1 MSDEDSDRP
10 NPEELLRAVQ
20 RTEVKGGKGRL
31 KIFLGMAAGVGK
43 TYTMLEE
50 AQKLANL
57 GTQVVVGSVETHG
70 RKETAKLLEGLKIV
84 PERWI
89 EYRGTPFKELD
100 IDEILKQKPE
110 LVIVDELAHSN
121 VPGSRHPKRWQD
133 VEEIL
138 DRGINVFTT
147 LNVQHIESLKDV
159 VEQIT
164 DIPVTES
171 VPDSIIEQ
179 ATQIELIDLTP
190 LELLERLKEGKVYLG
205 AQAQIAIHHFFKE
218 DRLTALREIALRFAA
233 EKVDHDL
240 RRMVSSVEREE
251 AWKPRERLLAL
262 VTQNPRNQKTIRTTR
277 RLAFVLNAPWIALH
291 VDDGSEMTDEEKAVL
306 TKNMDLARDLG
317 AEVILTHDPYVEE
330 AIKRIAKQ
338 WGVTQIIMSRR
349 PEKVLFG
356 LFPQSN
362 LIEKVIEN
370 CTNLDVHVIRYTG
383 ASSRFKKARRYLPE
397 NWSPYLVVTIL
408 VGMLTAFNVFIHT
421 WLGYRE
427 IGFNYMVGILLF
439 SLFFRI
445 GPILWGSILAALSWF
460 CFFIYSFD
468 VEKPALSEDWP
479 LIILFLLTAFFI
491 GLLTERARKSKE
503 MLVKREETAEALYKT
518 ARDIA
523 TSTNQKQLL
532 ETLCKRVERLLG
544 VECKIFLKG
553 VEDDQLNLEKEE
565 NDPKEKAAIEWVFEN
580 GKEAG
585 WSTNTLPLGKALYL
599 PLKTSTDSYGV
610 FGLTPLKGRALNLA
624 DKNFLLTVCQLLS
637 NAIEKEFKVEQEKK
651 EESIRQTEKVYQ
663 TVLEVLS
670 EKFADPFH
678 ALRASVGE
686 LKKADIPLGERLIYR
701 IDDTSEKLYRD
712 IENIS
717 AMAKLNA
724 GELLPVKV
732 PNDVRKLLDA
742 CFNKIKKLVIK
753 HRIKIDVPPD
763 VPLVPFDFNLIQVCA
778 TNLIVNAIQNSP
790 EGSCVEIRV
799 QISKDQIFLSVL
811 DEGEGIPE
819 DMLETVFEKFTRL
832 PDAKKAGLGLGLSI
846 AKEIAALH
854 SGDIRASNRATGGS
868 DFTLSLPL

>member
-1 MSDEDSDRP
+1 MSEDSDRP
-10 NPEELLRAVQ
+10 NPEDLLRAVQ
-20 RTEVKGGKGRL
+20 RSEVKGARGRL

-50 AQKLANL
+50 AQKLSNL

-84 PERWI
+84 PERWM
-89 EYRGTPFKELD
+89 EYRGTLFKELD
-100 IDEILKQKPE
+100 IDEILKQRPE

-205 AQAQIAIHHFFKE
+205 DQAQIAIHHFFQE
-218 DRLTALREIALRFAA
+218 DRLTALREMALRFAA

-291 VDDGSEMTDEEKAVL
+291 VDDGSEMSDEEKAIL

-349 PEKVLFG
+349 PERVLFG

-362 LIEKVIEN
+362 LVESVIKN

-383 ASSRFKKARRYLPE
+383 TSSRFKKSRRYFPE

-408 VGMLTAFNVFIHT
+408 IGLLTAFNLFIHI

-427 IGFNYMVGILLF
+427 IGFNYMVGILLL
-439 SLFFRI
+439 SLFFRR

-460 CFFIYSFD
+460 CFFIYPINN
-468 VEKPALSEDWP
+468 ERPELSEDWP
-479 LIILFLLTAFFI
+479 LLILFLLTAFFI

-532 ETLCKRVERLLG
+532 ETICKRSERLLG
-544 VECKIFLKG
+544 GECKIFLKG
-553 VEDDQLNLEKEE
+553 VESDQLDLEKEE
-565 NDPKEKAAIEWVFEN
+565 QDPKEKAAIEWVFEN

-585 WSTNTLPLGKALYL
+585 WSTNTLPLGKTLYL

-610 FGLTPLKGRALNLA
+610 FGLTPTKTTELTVA

-637 NAIEKEFKVEQEKK
+637 SAVEKEFKEAHERK

-663 TVLEVLS
+663 TVLDLLS
-670 EKFADPFH
+670 EKFVDPFH

-686 LKKADIPLGERLIYR
+686 LKADIPLGERLIYR

-724 GELLPVKV
+724 GELVPVKV
-732 PNDVRKLLDA
+732 PNDVRKLFDA
-742 CFNKIKKLVIK
+742 CFNKIKKLVVK
-753 HRIKIDVPPD
+753 HRIKIDVPPNI
-763 VPLVPFDFNLIQVCA
+763 PLILFDFNLIQICI

-799 QISKDQIFLSVL
+799 QISKDQVFLSVL